1 MKFNYNQVEEVALRL
16 QEEKVAPYKWFVKM
30 NHELMILNTMILQW
44 STVQVACRLQEE
56 KHKYKNKN
64 KYKYKMHN
72 NGLQYSR
79 RGGVPITRGESG
91 LRATAAVSSRL
102 L

>member
-1 MKFNYNQVEEVALRL
+1 
-16 QEEKVAPYKWFVKM
+16 
-30 NHELMILNTMILQW
+30 MILQW
-44 STVQVACRLQEE
+44 AKTKCLTMGYSAVEEVACRLQEE
-56 KHKYKNKN
+56 KYKYKKTEY

-91 LRATAAVSSRL
+91 LRTTAADSSRL

>member
-1 MKFNYNQVEEVALRL
+1 MHNNGL
-16 QEEKVAPYKWFVKM
+16 QCSRRGGVPITKGEIQIQKTEY
-30 NHELMILNTMILQW
+30 
-44 STVQVACRLQEE
+44 
-56 KHKYKNKN
+56 

-72 NGLQYSR
+72 NGLQCSR

-91 LRATAAVSSRL
+91 LRATAAGSSRL